1 MHETGRAGR
10 RWPTGSTPTL
20 PTPGPD
26 GGPARRCHGSL
37 AIPPVRDHGSLLS
50 PDHPVTATRAIAV
63 AYSSQCERGSLISP
77 TPALVAASRMAPDR
91 LTEGAPRGSL
101 TISMD
106 RQGNGPSHAV
116 GSALTT
122 ASLAANRAAK

>member
-1 MHETGRAGR
+1 M
-10 RWPTGSTPTL
+10 
-20 PTPGPD
+20 
-26 GGPARRCHGSL
+26 
-37 AIPPVRDHGSLLS
+37 
-50 PDHPVTATRAIAV
+50 
-63 AYSSQCERGSLISP
+63 AYSSQCERDTLISR
-77 TPALVAASRMAPDR
+77 TPALVAASGMAPDR

-106 RQGNGPSHAV
+106 RQATVRPHAV